1 MTKQFVYSLDVE
13 DIEKGFSDDTARR
26 MLEIW
31 KASNGAVTDEFVSLS
46 PHTVLFKGNAK
57 AGDVPDLL
65 LTGNDAL
72 ANTLLQDGWADSAQN
87 ARQTFDDDYREMV
100 GRGYEVATRCF
111 APVFDLV
118 SSRIRHWSGELV
130 DLKYQRLIVPLMTG
144 QGAVFLACYS
154 RKVGSIQPAVDPQR
168 GEQSPQDRQQQS
180 RDYAAMRRPAGFSSA
195 ARLVVPTYTPS
206 LGDIVSGSCL
216 GA

>member
-1 MTKQFVYSLDVE
+1 MTQQFVYSLNVD

-31 KASNGAVTDEFVSLS
+31 KASNGAVTDDFVSLS
-46 PHTVLFKGNAK
+46 PHTVLFKGNAQ

-72 ANTLLQDGWADSAQN
+72 ANKLLREGWADSAQN
-87 ARQTFDDDYREMV
+87 ARQTFDDDYRKMV
-100 GRGYEVATRCF
+100 GHGYEVASRCF
-111 APVFDLV
+111 SPVFDLV

-154 RKVGSIQPAVDPQR
+154 RSVDSIQPALGPQQ
-168 GEQSPQDRQQQS
+168 GEQSPQVRQLQN
-180 RDYAAMRRPAGFSSA
+180 RDYAGMRRPGGSA
-195 ARLVVPTYTPS
+195 SATRQAAPTCNPN